1 MSAVSRIFGG
11 LFVNSLRL
19 LLFLCPLLAAG
30 QSQVRPLI
38 ESVHAEHDIALNTNP
53 ASPFWRAAKAIYAE
67 VDTSGHA
74 LPEYRTEIR
83 TRWTSNNIYFL
94 FICPYKGLYL
104 KPSPDTVHETNEL
117 WNWNVAEL
125 FIGSDFKEIKRYK
138 EFEVSP
144 QNEWVDLDIDL
155 NKPRHE
161 DGWLWNSGFEHLAR
175 IDSQKHNWYMAMKIS
190 FASIDSRPPAS
201 GRTFRLNLFRTNGPP
216 QDLKEIMWQPVMEN
230 SFHVPERFGLLRL
243 K

>member
-1 MSAVSRIFGG
+1 MNPVSRTFGSVFINFFCLLPVFG
-11 LFVNSLRL
+11 LLVE
-19 LLFLCPLLAAG
+19 G
-30 QSQVRPLI
+30 QGQEKPI
-38 ESVHAEHDIALNTNP
+38 IDSVHAEHDVALNTDP
-53 ASPFWRAAKAIYAE
+53 ASPFWQAPKAIYAE
-67 VDTSGHA
+67 VDTGGHA

-83 TRWTSNNIYFL
+83 TRWTSDNIYFL
-94 FICPYKGLYL
+94 FICPYKSLYL

-125 FIGSDFKEIKRYK
+125 FIGSDFRDIKRYK

-155 NKPRHE
+155 NKPHHE
-161 DGWLWNSGFEHLAR
+161 DGWLWNSAFEHLAR
-175 IDSQKHNWYMAMKIS
+175 VDNRKRIWYMAMKIP
-190 FASIDSRPPAS
+190 FTAVDTRPPTL
-201 GRTFRLNLFRTNGPP
+201 GRTFRVNLFRTEGRP
-216 QDLKEIMWQPVMEN
+216 QDLKEIMWQPVMGN